1 MNALQ
6 MAQTA
11 YATTGAPIRTDRG
24 NEGDIIARVTR
35 DLKQSDPKT
44 NFKDFV
50 TALHQNRQMWILL
63 AIDVAN
69 EENAL
74 PQDLKAQIFYLYEYT
89 MDRTTRILAGNAT
102 ADSLIE
108 VNTAILRG
116 LRQQEGTS

>member
-1 MNALQ
+1 